1 MLAVGSSGLAC
12 FVIALPTSCPARSDA
27 WSCLHACH
35 HPQAKAIQRLIVT
48 LCSELRGVALGLVSA
63 FGVPDHILRAPIGL
77 AAHTGV
83 DMYKEYLMAVGF
95 DV

>member
-1 MLAVGSSGLAC
+1 MIQPCHIVC
-12 FVIALPTSCPARSDA
+12 FVVL
-27 WSCLHACH
+27 
-35 HPQAKAIQRLIVT
+35 QAKAIQRLIVT

-83 DMYKEYLMAVGF
+83 DMYNEYLLAVGF

>member
-1 MLAVGSSGLAC
+1 VPFHCVPAVPLCA
-12 FVIALPTSCPARSDA
+12 V
-27 WSCLHACH
+27 
-35 HPQAKAIQRLIVT
+35 PQAKAIQRLIVS

-83 DMYKEYLMAVGF
+83 DMYKEYLLAVGF

>member
-1 MLAVGSSGLAC
+1 M
-12 FVIALPTSCPARSDA
+12 
-27 WSCLHACH
+27 
-35 HPQAKAIQRLIVT
+35 T
-48 LCSELRGVALGLVSA
+48 LCSELRGVALGLVHA

-83 DMYKEYLMAVGF
+83 DMYNEYLLAVGF

>member
-1 MLAVGSSGLAC
+1 MAHHPPP
-12 FVIALPTSCPARSDA
+12 ALN
-27 WSCLHACH
+27 
-35 HPQAKAIQRLIVT
+35 PQAKAIQRLIVT
-48 LCSELRGVALGLVSA
+48 LCSDLRGVALALVSA

-83 DMYKEYLMAVGF
+83 DMYKEYLGAVGF